1 MIRIVPYLREKAL
14 SLSSFIVVSCGF
26 FIDTLYQV
34 QEFPFYFYFD
44 MRLFFFFYGCTAWLA
59 ESYFPKG
66 LYWEHEIVTTG
77 SPGKSHDSFLKSE
90 MGVEFCQMILLPHWE
105 DLLFFPFILLSW
117 WIAVIDYW
125 VLNQSCIPGHKPHFV
140 VILLYIVDL
149 VCLYV
154 KCFCICVFKW
164 YSCVCSNL
172 FL

>member
-44 MRLFFFFYGCTAWLA
+44 MRLFFSFRLYCVACRVLVPQLGIKPC
-59 ESYFPKG
+59 P

-125 VLNQSCIPGHKPHFV
+125 VLNQSCVSWIIHLVKMMFCLFKFV
-140 VILLYIVDL
+140 YSLLRSIASVFVWIV
-149 VCLYV
+149 
-154 KCFCICVFKW
+154 
-164 YSCVCSNL
+164 S
-172 FL
+172 

>member
-14 SLSSFIVVSCGF
+14 SLSSFIVVSYGF

-44 MRLFFFFYGCTAWLA
+44 MRLFFSFRLYCVACRVLVPQLGIKPC
-59 ESYFPKG
+59 P

-77 SPGKSHDSFLKSE
+77 SPGKLSHDSFLKSE
-90 MGVEFCQMILLPHWE
+90 MGVEFCQIILLPHWE
-105 DLLFFPFILLSW
+105 DLLFFPLILLSW

-140 VILLYIVDL
+140 MILLHIVDL
-149 VCLYV
+149 VC
-154 KCFCICVFKW
+154 
-164 YSCVCSNL
+164 
-172 FL
+172 